1 MQPIIITDS
10 CSDLPLEYVKRRNLP
25 ILNFTFNF
33 MGEERKDDLGQTLSH
48 SEFYNAVRQGE
59 MPTTSQVNSQT
70 YIDFFK
76 EFIGQGKPIIYMCF
90 SSALSGSY
98 NSALLARNT
107 LLEEY
112 PDAVIT
118 IVDTRCASMGQGL
131 LVHHALDLR
140 DKGLDHDKI
149 VEWIESNKLRVAH
162 WFTVDD
168 LEHLRRGGRVSG
180 AAAFIGSILSIKP
193 VLHVDNEGRLIPMSK
208 VKGRKKSIKV
218 LFEKMQETAINP
230 SDQTV
235 FISHGDSVE
244 DANYLADMIREHLG
258 VRDILIN
265 PIGPV
270 IGAHSGPGTIALF
283 FLATNR

>member
-33 MGEERKDDLGQTLSH
+33 MGEDRKDDLGQTLSH

-131 LVHHALDLR
+131 LVHHSLDLR